1 MSGLLTLVAP
11 DVRGN
16 AGDMRSALVGMH
28 QGRSWAPES
37 RSGRW
42 TIALAGMSV
51 AGVVLSVV
59 GFATG
64 VVESASSFSD
74 NWLLTGWGVAVLVSG
89 AASVIAGSLAITRRH
104 DHSWGVLL
112 ASGFGILVTALMLQQ
127 VAEGLV

>member
-1 MSGLLTLVAP
+1 
-11 DVRGN
+11 
-16 AGDMRSALVGMH
+16 MRSAPVSMH
-28 QGRSWAPES
+28 QGMSWAPES

-74 NWLLTGWGVAVLVSG
+74 NWLLTGWGVAVLASG
-89 AASVIAGSLAITRRH
+89 ATSVVAGSFAISRRH
-104 DHSWGVLL
+104 DHSWGALL
-112 ASGFGILVTALMLQQ
+112 ATGFGILVTALMLQQ
-127 VAEGLV
+127 VVEGLV